1 MPLPARHPAAASRR
15 ASSAAAS
22 ASSAGSST
30 RSPSGEVTLTTL
42 PGVPHE
48 TSDDGAGEPARD
60 AELAWVAEPP
70 SGSDLPGAARSD
82 DAAPRPTALTVMAE
96 HCVDDPVWD
105 RPYGTGEP
113 VDLPSLGVDD
123 RLVGRLRAWNV
134 QYERLALTDF
144 TWESPQVE
152 AAWELEGRHL
162 AHALQDALPDV
173 EVWLSSAATGT
184 TRRVRRG

>member
-1 MPLPARHPAAASRR
+1 MRDVSNEASDHGTVER
-15 ASSAAAS
+15 
-22 ASSAGSST
+22 
-30 RSPSGEVTLTTL
+30 PE
-42 PGVPHE
+42 
-48 TSDDGAGEPARD
+48 
-60 AELAWVAEPP
+60 AELAWTAEPP
-70 SGSDLPGAARSD
+70 NGAARSD

-113 VDLPSLGVDD
+113 VDLRSLGVDD
-123 RLVGRLRAWNV
+123 GLVGRLRAWNAR
-134 QYERLALTDF
+134 YERLALTDF
-144 TWESPQVE
+144 TWESPEVE

-173 EVWLSSAATGT
+173 EVWVFAEATGR